1 MLSLADRLDAINRMI
16 GRSAAWLTLFMV
28 LLTVVVVVLRYF
40 FDFGRIWMQELV
52 TWSHAAVFLLGAA
65 YTLGCNEHVRVDI
78 FYRKASPR
86 IRAGVDIAGTL
97 LLLFPVCGLLLYTG
111 SGYAMKS
118 WRLAENSPETGGLPF
133 PFIPIA
139 KSLLLAMIVL
149 LVSQGIVILLRN
161 FHALRSG
168 RFPPERSA
176 GDVL

>member
-1 MLSLADRLDAINRMI
+1 MLKIAARLDSINMTI
-16 GRSAAWLTLFMV
+16 GRAAAWLTLVMV

-65 YTLGCNEHVRVDI
+65 YTLGRNEHVRVDI
-78 FYRKASPR
+78 FYRRASPR
-86 IRAGVDIAGTL
+86 ARAGIDIGGTL

-111 SGYAMKS
+111 GSYALKS

-139 KSLLLAMIVL
+139 KSLLLMMIIL

-161 FHALRSG
+161 IHALRTG
-168 RFPPERSA
+168 QFPADQRS